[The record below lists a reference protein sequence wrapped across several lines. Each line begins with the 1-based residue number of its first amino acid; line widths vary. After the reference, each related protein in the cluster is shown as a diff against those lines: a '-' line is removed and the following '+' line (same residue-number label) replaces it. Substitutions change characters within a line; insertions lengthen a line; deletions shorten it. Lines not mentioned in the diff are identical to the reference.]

1 MAEDEQKTF
10 MDKSTIY
17 KWLDEI
23 DKANRHSPPVTPAK
37 LRKNLQKRFGK
48 NWNREYSPTGKIG
61 DDLDKLLKMRR
72 ARKGGRVGYTLGDQI
87 IPPTSPTGIPGAGG
101 PPTGAA
107 PVTPNKSASVKKQ
120 PSKEEQMA
128 KKIDASNKIAAA
140 KAEDAKVAQRKSL
153 GQSLGQ
159 PQRKPP
165 GPPGMS
171 QPQAPRAMVRKGG
184 SINPQGYKRG
194 GKVYANICRPANHSE
209 A

>member
-1 MAEDEQKTF
+1 MAETQQERLEFERGLYRRNRGSTAPNWGSPGNPANQVKPKKQPKKQPKKK
-10 MDKSTIY
+10 KSSGT
-17 KWLDEI
+17 W
-23 DKANRHSPPVTPAK
+23 
-37 LRKNLQKRFGK
+37 
-48 NWNREYSPTGKIG
+48 G
-61 DDLDKLLKMRR
+61 DWDRS
-72 ARKGGRVGYTLGDQI
+72 ARKGGRVGYALGDQI

-120 PSKEEQMA
+120 PSQEEQMA

>member
-1 MAEDEQKTF
+1 MAETSQERLDFEMELYRRNKGYAPNANSPGHPANQVKPKKQPKKK
-10 MDKSTIY
+10 KSSDT
-17 KWLDEI
+17 W
-23 DKANRHSPPVTPAK
+23 
-37 LRKNLQKRFGK
+37 
-48 NWNREYSPTGKIG
+48 G
-61 DDLDKLLKMRR
+61 DWDRS
-72 ARKGGRVGYTLGDQI
+72 ARKGGPVGHRVGEQ
-87 IPPTSPTGIPGAGG
+87 
-101 PPTGAA
+101 
-107 PVTPNKSASVKKQ
+107 VTPNSKGGNLTGSVLGVPQMNPSTPPLSSIPSPPSVQKRPASVKKQ

-153 GQSLGQ
+153 GQPLGQ

-194 GKVYANICRPANHSE
+194 GKVYANICRPANHSD